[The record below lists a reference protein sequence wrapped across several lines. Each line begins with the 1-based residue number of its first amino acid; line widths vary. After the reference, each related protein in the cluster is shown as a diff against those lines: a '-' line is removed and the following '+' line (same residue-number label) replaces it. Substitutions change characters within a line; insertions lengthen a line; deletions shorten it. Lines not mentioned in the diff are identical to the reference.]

1 MEIVKDGRKY
11 KLPHI
16 NTSSNGTPLQY
27 SCMENPVDRGAWWA
41 EVHGVSKSQTR
52 LSDFTL
58 TFQFH
63 ALAKEVATHSSVF
76 LGESQGQGS
85 LVGCRLW
92 GCTESDMESLRLNN
106 PFVPLTPG

>member
-1 MEIVKDGRKY
+1 
-11 KLPHI
+11 
-16 NTSSNGTPLQY
+16 
-27 SCMENPVDRGAWWA
+27 MENPVDRGAWWA

-92 GCTESDMESLRLNN
+92 GCTESDMAE
-106 PFVPLTPG
+106 VT